1 MVLDIQ
7 KATAD
12 QPAVVYIE
20 TNDNIKIVLSGKK
33 YNGKNE
39 KGKD

>member
-12 QPAVVYIE
+12 QPVVYIE

-33 YNGKNE
+33 YNDKNE
-39 KGKD
+39 KEKG